1 MNQIDL
7 LTAARRLAG
16 AERILLLT
24 HRRPDGDTVGS
35 AAALC
40 RGLRALGKEAWVC
53 PNRDL
58 TPRLAFLLEGLT
70 APDAFVPDLVC
81 AVDVADPAL
90 LTPEMVKRAPRTDL
104 CVDHHPSNTGYARE
118 VLLYPQAAAAGE
130 AVWRLLDTMGVAVD
144 EPMWEAL
151 YIAVATDTGCFQ
163 FSNTTPLCHRL
174 AAQAIEAGVDFHKYN
189 RIFFQTKSRCR
200 FLVERRLFDSLT
212 FSPDGRT
219 VVGWLE
225 RAWLDSI
232 GATDDDLDNLSTL
245 TMSLEGV
252 ECGAILTQNRED
264 SGYKVSVRTHA
275 PYDASRICARFGGG
289 GHPRA
294 AGCTVEGPG
303 AQAARTLAAE
313 MEEELA
319 RC

>member
-1 MNQIDL
+1 MHQIDL

-70 APDAFVPDLVC
+70 APDDFTPDLVC

-144 EPMWEAL
+144 E
-151 YIAVATDTGCFQ
+151 
-163 FSNTTPLCHRL
+163 
-174 AAQAIEAGVDFHKYN
+174 
-189 RIFFQTKSRCR
+189 
-200 FLVERRLFDSLT
+200 
-212 FSPDGRT
+212 
-219 VVGWLE
+219 
-225 RAWLDSI
+225 
-232 GATDDDLDNLSTL
+232 
-245 TMSLEGV
+245 
-252 ECGAILTQNRED
+252 
-264 SGYKVSVRTHA
+264 
-275 PYDASRICARFGGG
+275 
-289 GHPRA
+289 
-294 AGCTVEGPG
+294 
-303 AQAARTLAAE
+303 
-313 MEEELA
+313 
-319 RC
+319 